1 MHLFHV
7 PDLACGGCLGFV
19 VRALRDVDDA
29 IRIEA
34 NFAAR
39 TIRIVSNRFES
50 VLLRAFREAGYP
62 ADPVLL
68 PLG

>member
-7 PDLACGGCLGFV
+7 PDLSCGGCLGFI
-19 VRALRDVDDA
+19 VRALRDLDDA

-34 NFAAR
+34 NLTTR
-39 TIRIVSNRFES
+39 TIKVFSNRFES
-50 VLLRAFREAGYP
+50 ALLRALRGAGYP
-62 ADPVLL
+62 AEPVLL

>member
-7 PDLACGGCLGFV
+7 PDLKCGGCLGFV
-19 VRALRDVDDA
+19 VRALQDIDYQ

-34 NFAAR
+34 NLTGR
-39 TIRIVSNRFES
+39 TIKVFSRRFES
-50 VLLRAFREAGYP
+50 ALLRTLRSAGYP
-62 ADPVLL
+62 AEPVLQ

>member
-7 PDLACGGCLGFV
+7 PDLTCGGCLGFV
-19 VRALRDVDDA
+19 VRALQYIDHA

-34 NFAAR
+34 NLAAR
-39 TIRIVSNRFES
+39 TIKVFSHRFES
-50 VLLRAFREAGYP
+50 ALLRTLHGAGYP
-62 ADPVLL
+62 AEPVLW